1 MISDTERAA
10 IQPTKLEQLETIVSS
25 LKAQVNQLQEDKL
38 QIAKGKKS
46 KRLEQEIANSNQLR
60 SKNMSLMEE
69 N

>member
-10 IQPTKLEQLETIVSS
+10 IQPTKLEQLETVVSS

-46 KRLEQEIANSNQLR
+46 KQLEQEIANSNQLR